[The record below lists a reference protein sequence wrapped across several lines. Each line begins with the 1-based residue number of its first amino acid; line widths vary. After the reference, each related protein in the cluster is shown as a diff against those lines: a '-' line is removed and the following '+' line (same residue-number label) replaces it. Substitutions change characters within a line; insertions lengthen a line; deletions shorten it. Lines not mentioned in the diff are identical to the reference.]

1 MKYIKKF
8 VIIFL
13 SVGIITLAFLYTHQP
28 NAVEPELSKD
38 TVVDYDLSVLSGNVV
53 YSQVFAMMTN
63 PEEYVDKTF
72 KISGVIC
79 ARQR

>member
-8 VIIFL
+8 VLIFL

-28 NAVEPELSKD
+28 NAVTPEPSKE
-38 TVVDYDLSVLSGNVV
+38 TEVDYDLSVLSGNVV

-63 PEEYVDKTF
+63 PEE
-72 KISGVIC
+72 
-79 ARQR
+79 